1 MSEPEKQSTP
11 PVNRF
16 RNALSNG
23 EFVLLVESSS
33 PSLSNDP
40 IAAGERLAALESAV
54 LSVPGVN
61 AALAITDRYL
71 NLDAWRAVEYANALR
86 EENRD
91 RHVIYLSGRN
101 TTAEELEQL
110 ADAAAK
116 SRNFNIVPVSGNCT
130 PGDTLRECRKRVFTE
145 SVEILRGLSA
155 RPQPF
160 FLGGTVNPYVY
171 TPYTMMG
178 QYFKLVKK
186 LNAGASFVVAQ
197 AGWDMLKLQ
206 SLRWY
211 FSGRNLYD
219 PMIAR
224 LVLLTPNLVEKIL
237 AGEYPGIYISRD
249 FQKILEKELRYSL
262 NQFEAAQFRRIE
274 LQAAGCRLLGF
285 SGIQLAG
292 AETPS
297 RAKIAAERIA
307 NALKEFDNF
316 DSWLEEYNSYLARA
330 EMSPFTSSFYLYDH
344 TLRRAYPE
352 EEHPAV
358 RDFGEPKISP
368 GEKLS
373 FRLRRFLF
381 EHADEQRAD
390 SRRLLKRLFASCR
403 GCHNCRLPQT
413 EFVCPESCPK
423 RLPNGPC
430 GGVKPT
436 GECEI
441 APGECIHS
449 KVLRLSYWNESMQ
462 TLEDRILDSGR
473 DETFQ

>member
-1 MSEPEKQSTP
+1 MSDPAEKNVP
-11 PVNRF
+11 ANRF
-16 RNALSNG
+16 RDALSNG

-40 IAAGERLAALESAV
+40 IAAGERLAALEEAV
-54 LSVPGVN
+54 LSVSNVN
-61 AALAITDRYL
+61 TALAVTDRYL
-71 NLDAWRAVEYANALR
+71 SLDAWRAVEYANALK

-101 TTAEELEQL
+101 TTPEEIEQL

-116 SRNFNIVPVSGNCT
+116 SRNFNIVPVSGNCI
-130 PGDTLRECRKRVFTE
+130 PGDTLKECRKRVFTE
-145 SVEILRGLSA
+145 SVGIIRDLAA

-160 FLGGTVNPYVY
+160 FLGGTVNPYAY

-211 FSGRNLYD
+211 FSGRSLYY

-237 AGEYPGIYISRD
+237 AGEYPGINISPD
-249 FQKILEKELRYSL
+249 FRKILEKELRYSL
-262 NQFEAAQFRRIE
+262 TQFEAAQYRRLE

-297 RAKIAAERIA
+297 RAKVAAERIG
-307 NALKEFDNF
+307 NALIEFNSF
-316 DSWLEEYNSYLARA
+316 ESWLEEYNSYLARA
-330 EMSPFTSSFYLYDH
+330 EMSPFSNSFYLYDH

-352 EEHPAV
+352 EETPVA
-358 RDFGEPKISP
+358 RDFGEPEISS
-368 GEKLS
+368 GEKFA

-381 EHADEQRAD
+381 ENADKQRAD
-390 SRRLLKRLFASCR
+390 SGRLLKRLFASCR
-403 GCHNCRLPQT
+403 GCSNCRLPRTQ
-413 EFVCPESCPK
+413 FVCTEGCPK

-430 GGVKPT
+430 GGVKPY
-436 GECEI
+436 GNCEI

-449 KVLRLSYWNESMQ
+449 RILRLSYWNESMQ
-462 TLEDRILDSGR
+462 TLEDDILGSGR
-473 DETFQ
+473 SE

>member
-1 MSEPEKQSTP
+1 MSDPAEKNVP
-11 PVNRF
+11 ANRF
-16 RNALSNG
+16 RDALSNG

-40 IAAGERLAALESAV
+40 IAAGERLAALEEAV
-54 LSVPGVN
+54 LSVSNVN
-61 AALAITDRYL
+61 TALAVTDRYL
-71 NLDAWRAVEYANALR
+71 SLDAWRAVEYANALK

-101 TTAEELEQL
+101 TTPEEIEQL

-116 SRNFNIVPVSGNCT
+116 SRNFNIVPVSGNCI
-130 PGDTLRECRKRVFTE
+130 PGDTLKECRKRVFTE
-145 SVEILRGLSA
+145 SVGIIRDLAA

-160 FLGGTVNPYVY
+160 FLGGTVNPYAY

-211 FSGRNLYD
+211 FSGRSLYY

-237 AGEYPGIYISRD
+237 AGEYPGINISPD
-249 FQKILEKELRYSL
+249 FRKILEKELRYSL
-262 NQFEAAQFRRIE
+262 TQFEAAQYRRLE

-297 RAKIAAERIA
+297 RAKVAAERIG
-307 NALKEFDNF
+307 NALKEFNSF
-316 DSWLEEYNSYLARA
+316 ESWLEEYNSYLARA
-330 EMSPFTSSFYLYDH
+330 EMSPFSNSFYLYDH

-352 EEHPAV
+352 EETPVA
-358 RDFGEPKISP
+358 RDFGEPEISS
-368 GEKLS
+368 GEKFA

-381 EHADEQRAD
+381 ENADKQRAD
-390 SRRLLKRLFASCR
+390 SGRLLKRLFASCR
-403 GCHNCRLPQT
+403 GCSNCRLPRTQ
-413 EFVCPESCPK
+413 FVCTEGCPK

-430 GGVKPT
+430 GGVKPY
-436 GECEI
+436 GNCEI

-449 KVLRLSYWNESMQ
+449 RILRLSYWNESMQ
-462 TLEDRILDSGR
+462 TLEDDILGSGR
-473 DETFQ
+473 SE